1 MQLPTK
7 RVYKDLKDIQY
18 AVKDDRH
25 LNLNIYIFFLGGG
38 GNLSVCESQTP
49 LSCHSGPAVCPAG
62 PVISPLSRLAIVSP
76 ISSSLSLSLSLPP
89 HVSHPQ
95 VPQVL
100 SRLVL
105 EGLWSRWKNKLGAT
119 LKLNMRPLFWL
130 PSCFSASTLPYMAA
144 SAATGRQERTHMG
157 NSVCTVHLFL
167 RRIFLKSFLGSQCN
181 RQCENTSTFYS
192 DYACSP

>member
-25 LNLNIYIFFLGGG
+25 LNLNIYIFFWGGG

-76 ISSSLSLSLSLPP
+76 ISSSLPLSLYLRMSLT
-89 HVSHPQ
+89 HKS
-95 VPQVL
+95 L
-100 SRLVL
+100 RFLV
-105 EGLWSRWKNKLGAT
+105 GSY
-119 LKLNMRPLFWL
+119 LKVFGPV
-130 PSCFSASTLPYMAA
+130 
-144 SAATGRQERTHMG
+144 G
-157 NSVCTVHLFL
+157 
-167 RRIFLKSFLGSQCN
+167 K
-181 RQCENTSTFYS
+181 TSWEQH
-192 DYACSP
+192 